1 MSERGT
7 LRLFEATGIELE
19 YMLVGAGD
27 LDVRPL
33 ADELLERG
41 GGEFSDVVRGP
52 ITWSNELALHVIELK
67 TSAPA
72 ATLARLA
79 PAFQSEI
86 TYINGLLE
94 PLAAKLL
101 PTGMHPWMDP
111 SEQLRL
117 WPHDNAEI
125 YRAFDRIFDCRG
137 HGWANLQSMH
147 VNLPFADDREFGALH
162 AAIRLVLPLI
172 PGLAASSPLADGKLT
187 GLLDTRLEIYRT
199 NARRVPSI
207 AGSVIPE
214 RIFTR
219 RDYEQGLLGRI
230 YADLEPLDPD
240 RTLCHEWV
248 NSRGCVARF
257 DRMAIEIRVIDM
269 QECPQA
275 DIAVAAA
282 VVSAVRCLVEEHFCS
297 SRDQRAWH
305 ERDLAALL
313 LEGVRDGDAAVI
325 ENRPFL
331 ESFGYPERGRARVRE
346 LWQHIVETGLARD
359 SAYTELAPALTTIF
373 TQGCLARRIAAAVG
387 PKPDREMLF
396 AAYVRLAECLARGT
410 SFVTL

>member
-1 MSERGT
+1 MSERDT

-19 YMLVGAGD
+19 YMLVGMGD

-41 GGEFSDVVRGP
+41 GGEFGDMVRGP

-72 ATLARLA
+72 AKLAGLA
-79 PAFQSEI
+79 TAFQGEI
-86 TYINGLLE
+86 EHINGLLE

-111 SEQLRL
+111 SELRL
-117 WPHDNAEI
+117 WPHDNAEV
-125 YRAFDRIFDCRG
+125 YEAFDRIFDCRG

-172 PGLAASSPLADGKLT
+172 PGLAASSPLADGKPT
-187 GLLDTRLEIYRT
+187 GLLDTRLEVYRT
-199 NARRVPSI
+199 NAHRVPSI
-207 AGSVIPE
+207 AGTVIPE

-230 YADLEPLDPD
+230 YADLEPLDPE

-248 NSRGCVARF
+248 NSRGCIARF

-282 VVSAVRCLVEEHFCS
+282 VISAVRSLVEEHCCS
-297 SRDQRAWH
+297 SRDQREWH
-305 ERDLAALL
+305 ERDLAGLL
-313 LEGVRDGDAAVI
+313 LEGVREGDAAVI
-325 ENRPFL
+325 GNRRFL
-331 ESFGYPERGRARVRE
+331 ASFGYPERGRARVRE
-346 LWQHIVETGLARD
+346 LWQHIVETELAHD
-359 SAYTELAPALTTIF
+359 SAYSELSPALTTIF
-373 TQGCLARRIAAAVG
+373 TRGCLARRIAAAVG
-387 PKPDREMLF
+387 SKPDREMLL
-396 AAYVRLAECLARGT
+396 AAYERLADCLACGT
-410 SFVTL
+410 PFVPS